1 MKMGPKKLST
11 THMACP
17 IVCIK
22 ALYVVN
28 CPNQTENAFKPNPP
42 KIQYLNFPS
51 FKNLFKFGILL
62 PKTYPLVT

>member
-1 MKMGPKKLST
+1 
-11 THMACP
+11 MACP

-22 ALYVVN
+22 APNPVEVTTDN
-28 CPNQTENAFKPNPP
+28 FPNQAANAFKPNPP